1 MKSAVPPL
9 LQPDLEQNERH
20 RLIQM
25 RQTLNR
31 GNKSFPLAQ
40 FKDAAGENRGWLL
53 ATDPR
58 DPTSR
63 VSFGHRQSLMVRWGS
78 GSKPLRN
85 KPLIYKRAA
94 SRGILS
100 SGRVWSATA
109 VTARTWMM
117 ATRRRDRGSE
127 DEPAK
132 SDSGRTGAD
141 PEEANKTTPPR
152 GSLHMA
158 NKLADVKLIFRLEQ
172 QMMAKAN
179 KRPKIMA

>member
-63 VSFGHRQSLMVRWGS
+63 
-78 GSKPLRN
+78 
-85 KPLIYKRAA
+85 
-94 SRGILS
+94 
-100 SGRVWSATA
+100 GRVWSATA